1 MRQTTY
7 RLAWLASQAAAPSNR
22 RRGILNTQAGSFE
35 NSSSSNPAPCK
46 PRRLPTAVCATSH
59 AANNPHSP
67 TLVCRRAR
75 KAGHAP
81 EDAACRVCASRVVC
95 HPVTRALPGETD
107 WKMRVAVNA
116 CQVGAHALRAMRR
129 TARVNLASASP
140 GRDRSF
146 VRLLRF
152 VLLRLFVRM
161 VVCLFACFLFVYLCE
176 RCKRCG

>member
-7 RLAWLASQAAAPSNR
+7 RLAWLASQAAASSSR
-22 RRGILNTQAGSFE
+22 RRGILNTQAGYFE

-46 PRRLPTAVCATSH
+46 PRRLPTAALRHQPCREQSPLAH
-59 AANNPHSP
+59 ARMP
-67 TLVCRRAR
+67 AR
-75 KAGHAP
+75 KEGWPRAGLS
-81 EDAACRVCASRVVC
+81 ASRVVC

-116 CQVGAHALRAMRR
+116 CQVGAHASRAIRR

-152 VLLRLFVRM
+152 ALLRLFVRM
-161 VVCLFACFLFVYLCE
+161 VVCLFACFLFAYLCE